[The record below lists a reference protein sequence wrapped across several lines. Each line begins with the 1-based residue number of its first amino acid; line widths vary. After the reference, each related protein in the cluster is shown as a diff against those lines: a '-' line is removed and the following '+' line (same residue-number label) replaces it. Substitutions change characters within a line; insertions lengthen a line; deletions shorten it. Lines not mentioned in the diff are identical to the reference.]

1 MNELYSSF
9 SDEDDD
15 EFGEVDLDENLS
27 SFDLSSTALD
37 ATLPMRALPLYS
49 VLPPS
54 EQKNIFQEF
63 PEPIRKVVVAT
74 NVAETSLTIPGIK
87 YVVDTG
93 RHKAKKFSPVTG
105 VSKFE
110 IEWISQAAADQRAGR
125 AGRTGPG
132 RCFRLYSSAV
142 FQDFAKFPPPEITMK
157 PLDDLVL
164 GMKAFGIEEIKNFPF
179 VTLPDEEALTKAEK
193 LCVKLGALKKPH
205 KRQIS
210 GEY

>member
-1 MNELYSSF
+1 MAIFAQKLIFNANV

-54 EQKNIFQEF
+54 EQKNIFADF
-63 PEPIRKVVVAT
+63 PEPIRKVVVST

-132 RCFRLYSSAV
+132 RCFRTGV
-142 FQDFAKFPPPEITMK
+142 DICRF
-157 PLDDLVL
+157 
-164 GMKAFGIEEIKNFPF
+164 
-179 VTLPDEEALTKAEK
+179 
-193 LCVKLGALKKPH
+193 
-205 KRQIS
+205 
-210 GEY
+210 